1 MLSAAG
7 NEVWSPDW
15 QPIPVNAY
23 PRPKGASPTRVSLVP
38 AYELCTSP
46 DRTHGPPLAFG
57 SCSSPKQASSQ
68 LTVGSPDANGQP
80 AKSVSYLRVNPLRG
94 NPLTPADEADVRLRA
109 IINDVRVA
117 SDLSDYTGDLE
128 ARLTIQI
135 TDRDNTPHPGGPGAG
150 TVQAFTHSRP
160 ISCTATGDTTVGST
174 CDLNTTV
181 EALVPGAV
189 KELTRAIWELG
200 AIRVHDGAG
209 NLFMTQGLF
218 VP

>member
-1 MLSAAG
+1 VG
-7 NEVWSPDW
+7 
-15 QPIPVNAY
+15 
-23 PRPKGASPTRVSLVP
+23 
-38 AYELCTSP
+38 
-46 DRTHGPPLAFG
+46 
-57 SCSSPKQASSQ
+57 Q

-80 AKSVSYLRVNPLRG
+80 AKSVSYLRVNPIRG
-94 NPLTPADEADVRLRA
+94 DPSTPADEADVRLRA
-109 IINDVRVA
+109 QITDVRLR

-135 TDRDNTPHPGGPGAG
+135 TDRDNTPDPSGTGVA
-150 TVQAFTHSRP
+150 TVQGFTHSQP
-160 ISCTATGDTTVGST
+160 ISCTATGDTTVGSN
-174 CDLNTTV
+174 CDLDTTV

-209 NLFMTQGLF
+209 NPFLTQGVF